1 VILKIESSVSWV
13 IIVGSDDEGVL
24 GSVWDCGLA
33 DGVEGDGSGRED
45 SEGGVVSVDVVAVNK
60 REEEEEVWTHAKEG
74 GGGIEEV
81 EEEEEVVGVEVDL
94 VVGLL
99 GWRVSVAD
107 VSVEYDT
114 ERVREIVSVGGSED
128 DDDDDD
134 EKVVGLKNG
143 FSDLIFLVVGAS
155 LSAVNWKSA
164 KTIMSF
170 NIYYF
175 SNIYFKTYL

>member
-33 DGVEGDGSGRED
+33 DGVEGGGSGRED

-60 REEEEEVWTHAKEG
+60 IEEEVWTHAKEG

-114 ERVREIVSVGGSED
+114 ERVRDIVSVGGSED
-128 DDDDDD
+128 DDD
-134 EKVVGLKNG
+134 EKVVVGVKNG
-143 FSDLIFLVVGAS
+143 LSDLIFLAVGTS

-170 NIYYF
+170 NILLF
-175 SNIYFKTYL
+175 